1 MGDINMGKETFEG
14 KKTHCTIGIIGHQG
28 HGKTTLTD
36 AIKKTLTTK
45 EERNISLTSSIE
57 YGAILVV
64 SAIDGIMSQTA
75 EQIMIAHHMG
85 MQHIVVFM
93 NKCDMVDDMEMLEL
107 VEMGIRDQLYQCGFV
122 ESDIPFIYGSALK
135 ALEDPDGEWGDKIME
150 LMDAV
155 DKYIPDSQ
163 SEIDQASSIHTKFTA
178 DTGYFDG
185 DRLQFYFKT
194 TDVTG
199 EIQLPIEIDMAMPGE
214 TLDITIE
221 LIQPIKITEEEPFI
235 IRDDECTVGLGR
247 VATIIE

>member
-1 MGDINMGKETFEG
+1 
-14 KKTHCTIGIIGHQG
+14 
-28 HGKTTLTD
+28 
-36 AIKKTLTTK
+36 
-45 EERNISLTSSIE
+45 
-57 YGAILVV
+57 
-64 SAIDGIMSQTA
+64 
-75 EQIMIAHHMG
+75 
-85 MQHIVVFM
+85 M
-93 NKCDMVDDMEMLEL
+93 NKCDMVDDEELLEL
-107 VEMGIRDQLYQCGFV
+107 VEMEIRELLNEYEFPGD
-122 ESDIPFIYGSALK
+122 DIPVIQGSALK
-135 ALEDPDGEWGDKIME
+135 ALEDPNGEWGDKIME

-178 DTGYFDG
+178 EVYMLDINEGGRDTGYFDD